1 MTARVTKTR
10 QDTPETHNMLD
21 VVWLKKDAR
30 VKDHGPL
37 SEVLTKSTGPRFVLL
52 YLYEPSQLRH
62 HSCHGSHVAFANEG
76 LAALEASLA
85 SLRPEA
91 QKHGQKHG
99 ETWLPNEKRR
109 RDVRGKPY
117 L

>member
-1 MTARVTKTR
+1 
-10 QDTPETHNMLD
+10 MLD

-85 SLRPEA
+85 SLRLQA
-91 QKHGQKHG
+91 QKHEQLLTIRISEAVEALDALHQSEHGPVPRCPGGQ
-99 ETWLPNEKRR
+99 
-109 RDVRGKPY
+109 
-117 L
+117 